1 MSGNAK
7 PSTLTGEVIDGDV
20 VVVGSGAAALTA
32 ALTAAVGGRRVT
44 IVEKSDR
51 LGGTSAMSGGMSW
64 VPANHHM
71 AAAGLDDTP
80 EEALTYMRAVAPPG
94 WRETEDD
101 LWRAQAENSGRMLR
115 FVEDH
120 TPLRFE
126 IASVPD
132 PMSDLPGAKP
142 HGRLLSPQPLS
153 RRILGRFAGRIR
165 RSTMPQALTYNETM
179 AADLYRHPIRGS
191 VLWGLTILH
200 RWATR
205 SAGKGNALITGLLKG
220 CLDHGCRI
228 ETGARAVKLVTDGER
243 GRVVGVVVEQE
254 GRRRT
259 FLAPAGVVLAT
270 GGFEWNSELL
280 NKHFPGPVDYLSSP
294 STNEG
299 DGLLMAQA
307 VGAATAHMDQ
317 ANIMAQPPIPYD
329 GRTNGLPIRFHA
341 EPDAIVVDRT
351 GRRFFSEYA
360 FHAGEALN
368 ERDPAT
374 GQFRHLPAWVITQW
388 AMVKRTPIV
397 RWYRRY
403 DRRWLTTAGTIEELA
418 TKVGLPPD
426 VLAETVRRFNGF
438 ARTGRDE
445 DFHRGGAPYEQ
456 RLAGSIGLMA
466 PIERPPFVAIRCNPS
481 LMGTKG
487 GVRTNARGQALRPD
501 GSVIAGLYCAGN
513 VMANP
518 VGTRTPS
525 AVGTTIGPYMTWG
538 HICAEDIL
546 KGNQG

>member
-1 MSGNAK
+1 
-7 PSTLTGEVIDGDV
+7 
-20 VVVGSGAAALTA
+20 
-32 ALTAAVGGRRVT
+32 
-44 IVEKSDR
+44 
-51 LGGTSAMSGGMSW
+51 
-64 VPANHHM
+64 
-71 AAAGLDDTP
+71 
-80 EEALTYMRAVAPPG
+80 
-94 WRETEDD
+94 
-101 LWRAQAENSGRMLR
+101 
-115 FVEDH
+115 
-120 TPLRFE
+120 
-126 IASVPD
+126 
-132 PMSDLPGAKP
+132 
-142 HGRLLSPQPLS
+142 
-153 RRILGRFAGRIR
+153 
-165 RSTMPQALTYNETM
+165 M

-243 GRVVGVVVEQE
+243 GRVVGVVVEQA

-259 FLAPAGVVLAT
+259 VLAPAGVVLAT

-280 NKHFPGPVDYLSSP
+280 KKHFPGPVDYLSSP

-438 ARTGRDE
+438 ARAGRDE

-501 GSVIAGLYCAGN
+501 GSVVAGLYCAGN

>member
-1 MSGNAK
+1 MASGQQDSDT
-7 PSTLTGEVIDGDV
+7 PIDSEV

-32 ALTAAVGGRRVT
+32 ALTAAVAGRRVT

-71 AAAGLDDTP
+71 AAAGLDDSP

-94 WRETEDD
+94 WRETEDA
-101 LWRAQAENSGRMLR
+101 LWQAQAEHSGPMLR
-115 FVEDH
+115 FLEAH
-120 TPLRFE
+120 TPLEFE
-126 IASVPD
+126 IAAVPD
-132 PMSDLPGAKP
+132 PMSDQPGAKP
-142 HGRLLSPQPLS
+142 LGRLLSPRALS
-153 RRILGRFAGRIR
+153 RRILGPYAGKIR
-165 RSTMPQALTYNETM
+165 RSTMPHALTYNEM
-179 AADLYRHPIRGS
+179 VAADLYRHPIRGS
-191 VLWGLTILH
+191 LRYAGTILG
-200 RWATR
+200 RWATQ

-228 ETGARAVKLVTDGER
+228 ETQARAVELVSETTG
-243 GRVVGVVVEQE
+243 GRIVGVVVEQH

-259 FLAPAGVVLAT
+259 FRASAGIVLAT
-270 GGFEWNSELL
+270 GGFEWNAELL
-280 NKHFPGPVDYLSSP
+280 RRHFPGPVDYLSSP

-299 DGLLMAQA
+299 DGLAMALA
-307 VGAATAHMDQ
+307 AGAATAHMDQ
-317 ANIMAQPPIPYD
+317 ANIMAQPPIPYE
-329 GRTNGLPIRFHA
+329 GRINGLPIRFHA
-341 EPDAIVVDRT
+341 EPDAIIVDRN

-368 ERDPAT
+368 ERDPET
-374 GQFRHLPAWVITQW
+374 GTLRHLPAWVITQW

-403 DRRWLTTAGTIEELA
+403 DRRWLTTARTIEELA
-418 TKVGLPPD
+418 TKIGLPPPA
-426 VLAETVRRFNGF
+426 LAETVARFNGF
-438 ARTGRDE
+438 ARSGRDE
-445 DFHRGGAPYEQ
+445 DFRRGSAPYEQ
-456 RLAGSIGLMA
+456 RLAKSVGLMA
-466 PIERPPFVAIRCNPS
+466 PIEKPPFVAIRCNPS

-513 VMANP
+513 VAASP
-518 VGTRTPS
+518 VGGRSPS

-538 HICAEDIL
+538 HICALDIL
-546 KGNQG
+546 KGNRA